1 MASKLSIRKAQV
13 HVPNTCAWCD
23 SVQDINWYCNDCQEA
38 LCDKCKEETHQ
49 RARRTRNDDV
59 VPIKQANKTG
69 QTVLPE
75 VCKVHP
81 GKTCDLFCTEC
92 NVAICSMCF
101 TTKHKQH
108 AFKHFEDEI
117 NTQKHNMREQLETLK
132 FKLDQLN
139 EKLSNRRQ
147 KSKTFK
153 ESVDIICKDV
163 KERGRKLKAEID
175 SIVDNVLAE
184 LSSLVAE
191 EDKLLKEDCE
201 HDDKCVKQIKQLNEE
216 VEQLSENPSSG
227 TLFELT
233 RRLRTTIPLYDV
245 TGTSIHLYLPSFE
258 TGQIDTEQLT
268 KMIGFVKAGSRNDS
282 TPMYEKKEINNQH
295 VRKLTTFQTPPNKP
309 IFSICP
315 IDDTYAWISMFECL
329 DLLRVNK
336 KGNVTETVKLD
347 FTPWSLALTNSGLL
361 MTRTDQSPL
370 IHKLSEDRR
379 VTTFAEI
386 SPLKASSISVSD
398 TDEVFVSTG
407 TTTILVL
414 NIIGDKV
421 RQISC
426 GHVGKRI
433 ASLTGGNVAVTT
445 GGGYCKELN
454 IIDRSGQIV
463 HTWSGE
469 LDNGQKL
476 SMTIQNSI
484 ACDKYDRVFVPDLV
498 THQVYVISRNERKA
512 KCILDEKH
520 GVRNPLAVGVDR
532 CGHVW
537 IGCGNGTVYVMQL

>member
-1 MASKLSIRKAQV
+1 MPKVMVLDQQHTVYVIYVS
-13 HVPNTCAWCD
+13 CD
-23 SVQDINWYCNDCQEA
+23 SVQDVNWYCNDCQEA
-38 LCDKCKEETHQ
+38 LCDKCKETHQ
-49 RARRTRNDDV
+49 RARRTRNDEV
-59 VPIKQANKTG
+59 VPIKQANK
-69 QTVLPE
+69 QAEVVLPE
-75 VCKVHP
+75 VCKNHP

-101 TTKHKQH
+101 TQKHKQH

-117 NTQKHNMREQLETLK
+117 NTQKHYMREQFETLK
-132 FKLDQLN
+132 FKLDQFN

-163 KERGRKLKAEID
+163 KERGTKLKAEID

-191 EDKLLKEDCE
+191 EDKLLKQDCE
-201 HDDKCVKQIKQLNEE
+201 HDDKSVKQIKQLIEE
-216 VEQLSENPSSG
+216 VEQQSENPSSG

-233 RRLRTTIPLYDV
+233 GRLRTTIPLYDV
-245 TGTSIHLYLPSFE
+245 TGTSIHLYLPSCE

-268 KMIGFVKAGSRNDS
+268 KMIGFVKAEGRNDS
-282 TPMYEKKEINNQH
+282 TPTYEKKDIDNQH
-295 VRKLTTFQTPPNKP
+295 VRKLTSFQTPPNKP

-315 IDDTYAWISMFECL
+315 IDDTYAWISMFKCR

-361 MTRTDQSPL
+361 MTRSAQSPL
-370 IHKLSEDRR
+370 IYKLSEDRR
-379 VTTFAEI
+379 VTTFADT
-386 SPLKASSISVSD
+386 SPLKSCCISVSN
-398 TDEVFVSTG
+398 TDEVFVSTD

-414 NIIGDKV
+414 NMSGDKV
-421 RQISC
+421 RQLSY
-426 GHVGKRI
+426 GQSGSRI
-433 ASLTGGNVAVTT
+433 VSLTGGYVAVTT

-454 IIDRSGQIV
+454 IDDKSGQII

-476 SMTIQNSI
+476 SHTIQNST

-520 GVRNPLAVGVDR
+520 GVRHPLAVGVDR